1 MKEVCCAYLQ
11 IIYDTTMYADHH
23 RANTNAIRFIR
34 DGVGMA
40 CLSTSADGLLKAL
53 DIETG
58 QNKEL
63 LNLNPQGWIEG
74 VSNEKNWGMLYGLA
88 VGSENL
94 AIAGDSKGLVHFVDH
109 RAESKVTTTRMHDS
123 KVTSCDVNPVVPW
136 LMLSSGNDHTA
147 RLSDIR
153 LLSDNPKTWRHQ
165 LCSSPHPRVVTQA
178 TFSPTSGR
186 KVLTTC
192 IDNRLRVWD
201 RVHDFG
207 GVADREIVHSHDF
220 SRYLTPFRADWDAKD
235 LRESMVVIGRYIS
248 EDFNGMALHPVD
260 FIDICTGQ
268 LRAELIDPN
277 ITTISPVNK
286 IHPRLDLV
294 VSGSSTN
301 LYAWSPDHE
310 EDKEGAQGAEQT
322 EGLLVPH
329 GFAFYD
335 ADDSATKKKR
345 ARKGK
350 GK

>member
-1 MKEVCCAYLQ
+1 
-11 IIYDTTMYADHH
+11 MYADHH
-23 RANTNAIRFIR
+23 RANTNAIRFIG
-34 DGVGMA
+34 DGDGMA

-58 QNKEL
+58 QYRDL
-63 LNLNPQGWIEG
+63 LNLNPHGWIQG

-88 VGSENL
+88 IASQNL
-94 AIAGDSKGLVHFVDH
+94 AIVGDSRGWVHFVDH
-109 RAESKVTTTRMHDS
+109 REESAKVTKTRMHDS
-123 KVTSCDVNPVVPW
+123 KVTSCDVNPILPW

-153 LLSDNPKTWRHQ
+153 LLSDDPKACKHQ

-178 TFSPTSGR
+178 TFSPISGR

-201 RVHDFG
+201 RVQDFG
-207 GVADREIVHSHDF
+207 EAAEREIVHSHDF

-248 EDFNGMALHPVD
+248 EDFDGMALHPVD
-260 FIDICTGQ
+260 FIDVCTGQ
-268 LRAELIDPN
+268 LCAELIDPN
-277 ITTISPVNK
+277 ITTICPVNK
-286 IHPRLDLV
+286 IHPRLDLL

-301 LYAWSPDHE
+301 LYAWSPDLE
-310 EDKEGAQGAEQT
+310 AEKEGAQGAGQAED
-322 EGLLVPH
+322 LAVPR

-335 ADDSATKKKR
+335 ANDSATKKKR
-345 ARKGK
+345 ARTGK